1 MFEKKQYLVFV
12 VLSVFALKGF
22 AAEVGDKVSV
32 HGFGGWGF
40 GLTDDLRYLV
50 GTSDG
55 KSDNVQVSLNI
66 NAQLS
71 SRLKIV
77 TQIAFDETNTGEAE
91 LDYAFSEWTFRD
103 ELRVRAGRVKH
114 PFGIYG
120 EIFDVGTLRPFFLLP
135 QSIYGPQGITAKSYD
150 GLGLVGFR
158 SGESWGVGYD
168 LYAGE
173 IRGIVKVPGALS
185 ADPANRLL
193 PETISEF
200 KVNDVLGA
208 RINVQQILGGLSF
221 GVSGYLGQ
229 QVLESVSNA
238 QAEQDYEVFGAHFEY
253 SSEKL
258 LVRAEVSTFETE
270 TFGADGSYLE
280 IAYRWT
286 PQWQMAVRYDL
297 WEGDELDFEQL
308 PPFADQFVEN
318 KDLGFA
324 LNYWVS
330 PNLVVRAEFHRVEGN
345 RFAFADN
352 PIDIL
357 EIFQSGVLEEETSL
371 YVLAAQFSF

>member
-158 SGESWGVGYD
+158 SGESWG
-168 LYAGE
+168 
-173 IRGIVKVPGALS
+173 S
-185 ADPANRLL
+185 A
-193 PETISEF
+193 TIST
-200 KVNDVLGA
+200 LA
-208 RINVQQILGGLSF
+208 
-221 GVSGYLGQ
+221 
-229 QVLESVSNA
+229 
-238 QAEQDYEVFGAHFEY
+238 
-253 SSEKL
+253 
-258 LVRAEVSTFETE
+258 
-270 TFGADGSYLE
+270 
-280 IAYRWT
+280 
-286 PQWQMAVRYDL
+286 
-297 WEGDELDFEQL
+297 
-308 PPFADQFVEN
+308 
-318 KDLGFA
+318 
-324 LNYWVS
+324 
-330 PNLVVRAEFHRVEGN
+330 
-345 RFAFADN
+345 RFA
-352 PIDIL
+352 
-357 EIFQSGVLEEETSL
+357 ES
-371 YVLAAQFSF
+371 